1 MAFLP
6 SSSSGSGFIPA
17 GSEFIPFGTGSFSI
31 NQIPSEPLV
40 VKNANSELIFKITSE
55 GQIVVGDGYTPSE
68 AADEFINRMQV
79 KLATKD
85 QEYIEQLE
93 AAIEAWKEN
102 LNDY

>member
-1 MAFLP
+1 
-6 SSSSGSGFIPA
+6 
-17 GSEFIPFGTGSFSI
+17 
-31 NQIPSEPLV
+31 
-40 VKNANSELIFKITSE
+40 
-55 GQIVVGDGYTPSE
+55 
-68 AADEFINRMQV
+68 MQV

>member
-1 MAFLP
+1 MEP
-6 SSSSGSGFIPA
+6 IES
-17 GSEFIPFGTGSFSI
+17 GSFSI
-31 NQIPSEPLV
+31 NQVPSDPLV
-40 VKNANSELIFKITSE
+40 VKNTNSELIFKITSD

-85 QEYIEQLE
+85 REYIEQLE

>member
-1 MAFLP
+1 MSQMPKFTSA
-6 SSSSGSGFIPA
+6 S
-17 GSEFIPFGTGSFSI
+17 FGI

-40 VKNANSELIFKITSE
+40 VKNANSELIFKITSDGE
-55 GQIVVGDGYTPSE
+55 IVVGDGYTPSE

>member
-1 MAFLP
+1 MSDIPKFT
-6 SSSSGSGFIPA
+6 SS
-17 GSEFIPFGTGSFSI
+17 SFSI
-31 NQIPSEPLV
+31 NQVPSDPITIR
-40 VKNANSELIFKITSE
+40 NTNSELVFKITSDGE
-55 GQIVVGDGYTPSE
+55 IVVGDGYTPSE
-68 AADEFINRMQV
+68 AGDEFIKQMQV

>member
-1 MAFLP
+1 MSQMPKFTSA
-6 SSSSGSGFIPA
+6 SY
-17 GSEFIPFGTGSFSI
+17 GTATI
-31 NQIPSEPLV
+31 NLIQADPLV
-40 VKNANSELIFKITSE
+40 VNDLNSKLIFKITSD
-55 GQIVVGDGYTPSE
+55 GQVLIGDGYTPSE
-68 AADEFINRMQV
+68 AADEFISRMQV

>member
-1 MAFLP
+1 MSQMPKFTSA
-6 SSSSGSGFIPA
+6 S
-17 GSEFIPFGTGSFSI
+17 FGI

>member
-1 MAFLP
+1 MSQMPKFT
-6 SSSSGSGFIPA
+6 SGS
-17 GSEFIPFGTGSFSI
+17 FGI

-40 VKNANSELIFKITSE
+40 VKNTNSELIFKITSD

-85 QEYIEQLE
+85 REYIEQLE